1 MAFTVK
7 LLNFQKRENST
18 KQPTAAQLNAASSFD
33 CLLLDETSL
42 FTPTFKLTID
52 NNPIGNNYCYVA
64 DFNRYYF
71 ITDITSHQ
79 NFWFISCRCDVLASF
94 KSEILSGSHYVLR
107 SASNYD
113 EYIMD
118 TIYPSKIKETGTFT
132 SITDPFAYTR
142 GHSYVW
148 CITGDVISDSL
159 VNQQIGSNVYYWMDD
174 RECYTFIN
182 YLLENI
188 EEYSDIQAQEYS
200 VAMQKAL
207 LNPMQYVNSVI
218 LLPFNKDNTLATNN
232 NVKFGYYTIG
242 LNEESTP
249 PPAIKRITQGTMT
262 HDETITVTIPKHP
275 QAATRGKFMNNA
287 PYTAYEIFLGP
298 FGTIPIDPASLI
310 DETSLQIYVNTEV
323 CTGTCQV
330 FIRGVNTG
338 VQIYTGTCQA
348 GVPVHVSQ
356 ITRDMLGEVQNNLN
370 MQFAT
375 GAALSSAI
383 GSGIAAGATTVASG
397 GAAGLVSGAS
407 AYGGVMNS
415 IMNIG
420 GMAFDAVRLKYPTCT
435 GGGANGS
442 FMNMHSTSYLNAKF
456 YEIVGENRTELGR
469 PLYQTKTLST
479 LSGFCVCS
487 GADAQISGT
496 ANEVVTINEYLNS
509 GFFIE

>member
-1 MAFTVK
+1 MSFTVK

-42 FTPTFKLTID
+42 FTPTFKLSID
-52 NNPIGNNYCYVA
+52 SNPIGNNYCYVA

-94 KSEILSGSHYVLR
+94 KSEILAGSHYVLR

-118 TIYPSKIKETGTFT
+118 TIYPSKIKETGSFT

-148 CITGDVISDSL
+148 CITGDVLSDSL
-159 VNQQIGSNVYYWMDD
+159 VSQQIGSNVYYWMDD
-174 RECYTFIN
+174 AECYTFIN
-182 YLLENI
+182 YLLDHVDQ
-188 EEYSDIQAQEYS
+188 YSDIQAQEYS

-218 LLPFNKDNTLATNN
+218 LLPFDKNTTLATNN
-232 NVKFGYYTIG
+232 HVKFGYYDIEVQGTG
-242 LNEESTP
+242 VD
-249 PPAIKRITQGTMT
+249 IKRITQGTMT
-262 HDETITVTIPKHP
+262 HDETITVTLPKHP

-287 PYTAYEIFLGP
+287 PYTAYEVFLGP

-330 FIRGVNTG
+330 FIRGVTTG

-356 ITRDMLGEVQNNLN
+356 ITRDMLGEIQNNLN

-383 GSGIAAGATTVASG
+383 GSGLATGAAAVGSG
-397 GAAGLVSGAS
+397 GVAGVTTGMS

-415 IMNIG
+415 IMSIG

-435 GGGANGS
+435 GGGSNGS

-496 ANEVVTINEYLNS
+496 AHEVVTINDYLNS